1 MYMKQKF
8 GLFSYS
14 TENIGDEVQSIAAR
28 RFLPKVDYYFDRDN
42 IDATKTQK
50 DEKIKLI
57 MNGWYTKKPGNW
69 PPKNPNLEPLLVAM
83 HITQGGDGS
92 SITSFLSDKSK
103 AFLNKFGPVGT
114 RDIAT
119 AKLLNDAG
127 VEAYFSGCV
136 TLTLNRD
143 KNVKK
148 GDFVLAVDVSDALF
162 EKLKQQTKREV
173 LRFDTYRLED
183 VTTEEKFAMAEY
195 FLYLYQSAHCAI
207 TTRLHV
213 MLPCLALQTPV
224 LAIRDPERDP
234 TRYSGLI
241 DLTNHLTEKEY
252 LKDPKKY
259 DINKPPKNPDDYLAL
274 RKKLEKTCK
283 DYTGFDDNKSYL
295 NGKSVAELMNS
306 TAFMSAF
313 SKLVDASYE
322 AVLLSGMKHRVVDL
336 ERELEAT
343 KAELAEWKNAGVKM
357 SAKSLARATK
367 NYFKKKR
374 S

>member
-1 MYMKQKF
+1 MFMKQRF

-28 RFLPKVDYYFDRDN
+28 RFLPKVDYYFDRDD
-42 IDATKTQK
+42 IDATKTKK

-57 MNGWYTKKPGNW
+57 MNGWYTKKPENW
-69 PPKNPNLEPLLVAM
+69 PPKNPNIDPLLVAM
-83 HITQGGDGS
+83 HITRNNDGAS
-92 SITSFLSDKSK
+92 VNSFLSEKSR
-103 AFLNKFGPVGT
+103 AFFKKFGPVGT
-114 RDIAT
+114 RDTAT
-119 AKLLNDAG
+119 EKLLNDAG
-127 VEAYFSGCV
+127 IEAYFSGCV

-143 KNVKK
+143 KKVKK
-148 GDFVLAVDVSDALF
+148 KDFVLAVDVSDALF

-195 FLYLYQSAHCAI
+195 FLYLYQSAHCAV

-224 LAIRDPERDP
+224 LAIHEPERDP

-252 LKDPKKY
+252 LKNPKKY
-259 DINKPPKNPDDYLAL
+259 DINNPPKNPEAYLAL
-274 RKKLEKTCK
+274 RTKLEKTCK
-283 DYTGFDDNKSYL
+283 EYTGFDDGKSYL
-295 NGKSVAELMNS
+295 NGKTIDELMNS
-306 TAFMSAF
+306 AAFMSAF

-322 AVLLSGMKHRVVDL
+322 TVLFEETRKKIYAL
-336 ERELEAT
+336 EYELAKT
-343 KAELAEWKNAGVKM
+343 KAELEEWKTAGVKM

-367 NYFKKKR
+367 NYFKKHF
-374 S
+374 